1 MAFAQPPKVHSTTDK
16 FLGSVSCASA
26 SCHGDPHRATVVGS
40 AAHHFWERDK
50 HQFAGT
56 LLREQRSQ
64 EIAERLKLS
73 QPAWQTRQCLNCHA
87 PGAVH
92 SPDRETFSTMLTEG
106 VGCES
111 CHGSARQWIAPHRSA
126 EWKRSDLW
134 SSPRKSDAG
143 FVELKQ
149 LVTRADRCADC
160 HVGNA
165 DQSVNHDLIAAGHPR
180 LAFEFAAYQSQMPI
194 HWRHAEERRRSPAAN
209 VSHSPNQSTYEA
221 RNWLIGQLVSADH
234 ELEILTAAA
243 RSPQR
248 TWPELA
254 QYDCF
259 GCHHQLASPGWRQAR
274 TAWNLRPGEFQW
286 GSWSLGLIAETQP
299 ALRGIVSDRFAADQ
313 QSLRTL
319 MKTMSPERSEAL
331 SLVAALRREL
341 AVATDR
347 SAMATFTS
355 EELIAIKRTLLDGHE
370 SMTSQGWDR
379 SAQLFLAI
387 VALEKGANDSLGM
400 GDRVSSS
407 RTDTFVRLRE
417 LLSYREQSGTTSKS
431 IDIQESPNRFEVN
444 WAALREAFQ
453 RLQSADES
461 FNGTGTDIPPAPTKP
476 AAEIDG

>member
-1 MAFAQPPKVHSTTDK
+1 
-16 FLGSVSCASA
+16 
-26 SCHGDPHRATVVGS
+26 
-40 AAHHFWERDK
+40 
-50 HQFAGT
+50 
-56 LLREQRSQ
+56 
-64 EIAERLKLS
+64 
-73 QPAWQTRQCLNCHA
+73 
-87 PGAVH
+87 
-92 SPDRETFSTMLTEG
+92 
-106 VGCES
+106 
-111 CHGSARQWIAPHRSA
+111 
-126 EWKRSDLW
+126 
-134 SSPRKSDAG
+134 
-143 FVELKQ
+143 
-149 LVTRADRCADC
+149 
-160 HVGNA
+160 
-165 DQSVNHDLIAAGHPR
+165 
-180 LAFEFAAYQSQMPI
+180 
-194 HWRHAEERRRSPAAN
+194 
-209 VSHSPNQSTYEA
+209 
-221 RNWLIGQLVSADH
+221 
-234 ELEILTAAA
+234 
-243 RSPQR
+243 
-248 TWPELA
+248 
-254 QYDCF
+254 
-259 GCHHQLASPGWRQAR
+259 
-274 TAWNLRPGEFQW
+274 
-286 GSWSLGLIAETQP
+286 
-299 ALRGIVSDRFAADQ
+299 
-313 QSLRTL
+313 